1 MNVSC
6 ASLGA
11 HVRPRQIAV
20 DWRGS
25 SSETTVEFVYASE
38 GAELVIQKSDGQH
51 GSDAESGRGQQLG
64 YSELQSAMHD
74 EVGRRK
80 KAAKIIRVLNHFLGQ
95 ADLSGLTALDI
106 GCSTGFVAD
115 ALHRAGA
122 TVTGLDI
129 DEPGLARARELFGSE
144 INFVNA
150 GGDAIP
156 LPAQSVDI
164 VVFNHIYEHVV
175 DADAVMTE
183 IRRVLRPDG
192 VVYLG
197 LGNRL
202 GIMEPHY
209 KLPFLSWLP
218 KRIAHRYVRATGRA
232 SSYYE
237 TFRSRRGLRKMCAGL
252 TVWDYTYTVLAQ
264 SREFGADDMVPVRL
278 SSAPPRV
285 WHLVAP
291 VMPTFIWVGT
301 SGPRHPAG
309 PPTRVAPSLV
319 ATG

>member
-1 MNVSC
+1 MM
-6 ASLGA
+6 
-11 HVRPRQIAV
+11 
-20 DWRGS
+20 
-25 SSETTVEFVYASE
+25 
-38 GAELVIQKSDGQH
+38 IQKSDGEH
-51 GSDAESGRGQQLG
+51 GSDDEDGRGQQLA

-74 EVGRRK
+74 EVRRRK
-80 KAAKIIRVLNHFLGQ
+80 KAAKILKVLSHFLGQ
-95 ADLSGLTALDI
+95 SDLAGLTALDI

-115 ALHRAGA
+115 ALHGAGA
-122 TVTGLDI
+122 KVTGLDI
-129 DEPGLARARELFGSE
+129 DEPGLARARERFGSE
-144 INFVNA
+144 IDFINA
-150 GGDAIP
+150 SGDGIP
-156 LPAQSVDI
+156 MLAQSVDI

-175 DADAVMTE
+175 DADAVMAD

-237 TFRSRRGLRKMCAGL
+237 TFRTRRGLRKMCVGL
-252 TVWDYTYTVLAQ
+252 RIWDYTYTVLTD
-264 SREFGADDMVPVRL
+264 SREFEADDMVPARL
-278 SSAPPRV
+278 SSASPIIWR
-285 WHLVAP
+285 LAAP
-291 VMPTFIWVGT
+291 VLPTFIWVGT
-301 SGPRHPAG
+301 PGAGQPAG
-309 PPTRVAPSLV
+309 PVTRVSPSLI